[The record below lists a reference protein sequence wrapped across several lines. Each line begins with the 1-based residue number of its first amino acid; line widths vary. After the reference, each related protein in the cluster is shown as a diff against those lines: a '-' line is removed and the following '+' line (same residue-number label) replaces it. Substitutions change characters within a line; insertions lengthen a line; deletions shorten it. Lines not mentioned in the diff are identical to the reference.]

1 MYNTILLWF
10 CLLNINFTNMESL
23 KGVQYDKQV
32 QFRKEALWQK
42 LCITTV
48 YYWHVDGNYGYGFLR
63 SSSLKNLLEI
73 FYVFS
78 RGKVHNVTIICCIV
92 SIFMRDYGAS
102 YGG

>member
-1 MYNTILLWF
+1 
-10 CLLNINFTNMESL
+10 MESL

-48 YYWHVDGNYGYGFLR
+48 YYWHVDGNYGYGFCDLPL
-63 SSSLKNLLEI
+63 LKIYLKYFMYFHEERCTTSPS
-73 FYVFS
+73 FV
-78 RGKVHNVTIICCIV
+78 V
-92 SIFMRDYGAS
+92 SIFMRDCDAS